1 MINPEAAP
9 TERSSNVF
17 KAHGCYKVS
26 KIKEKDSDCQD
37 SYSLSTDRS
46 RVAISDGATQ
56 SFYSGLWSQILCN
69 LYCSWPK
76 LISHSQWSDWNDAAR
91 AQWIEEVN
99 LKLGEL
105 KDSGKPSWIECL
117 NGIKLKKDAF
127 ATFIGISLENSYLH
141 GICIGD
147 SCAMLVKQSPID
159 PDSEGYQGDYSIIRI
174 FPGLWQHSFDSRTTG
189 LSSYNSESNHL
200 PEFFHIPVPA
210 GKEDYRILLM
220 TDALAHY
227 VIDMEH
233 RGMSII
239 SSLMSLS
246 TEEEFTQYIDE
257 CRKTGLA
264 NDDATLVI
272 VEITDSANSSELE
285 KEQGGIDHT
294 TSLTTHD
301 LQASEELVDAVKES
315 SIRHSLQPSVNPL
328 PLALPSSSLKS
339 PENRSTDS
347 DVHIEHESSPL
358 SQAHIST
365 DAPKHQLQS
374 ENEISD
380 QDIVGYQS
388 PLDKTDAKV
397 LQSKLDN
404 YQRPSPQSINLPPFT
419 GKKKWISQLG
429 SRSTVTKTFRRIYRR
444 IEDYLRPQW

>member
-1 MINPEAAP
+1 MTNPDAVS
-9 TERSSNVF
+9 TERQVNSF

-26 KIKEKDSDCQD
+26 KIKEKYSDCQD
-37 SYSLSTDRS
+37 SYSLNTEMS

-56 SFYSGLWSQILCN
+56 SFYSGLWSQILCS

-76 LISHSQWSDWNDAAR
+76 LISHNQWTEWNDVAR

-99 LKLGEL
+99 IKLGEL

-127 ATFIGISLENSYLH
+127 ATFIGISLEDSYLH

-159 PDSEGYQGDYSIIRI
+159 PDSEGCQEDHSITRI
-174 FPGLWQHSFDSRTTG
+174 FPGLWRHSFDSRTTG

-200 PEFFHIPVPA
+200 PEFFHIPVPV

-233 RGMSII
+233 KGMSII

-246 TEEEFTQYIDE
+246 SQEEFAQYIDE

-272 VEITDSANSSELE
+272 VEITDIENSSELE

-294 TSLTTHD
+294 TSSTTHD
-301 LQASEELVDAVKES
+301 LQVREELVDAVKET

-339 PENRSTDS
+339 LENRSTDS

-374 ENEISD
+374 ENEIPD

-397 LQSKLDN
+397 LDSKLDN
-404 YQRPSPQSINLPPFT
+404 NKRPSSQSINLPPLP

-429 SRSTVTKTFRRIYRR
+429 SRRTVTKTFRRIYRR
-444 IEDYLRPQW
+444 IERYLRPQW